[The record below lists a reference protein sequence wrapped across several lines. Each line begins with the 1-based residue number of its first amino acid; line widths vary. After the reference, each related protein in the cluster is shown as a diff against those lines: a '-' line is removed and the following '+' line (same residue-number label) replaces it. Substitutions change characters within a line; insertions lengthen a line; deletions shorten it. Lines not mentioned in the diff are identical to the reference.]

1 MNLTK
6 TYLHVPVV
14 GRSALVSVSTVAG
27 AWMKPR
33 VMTLFLIN
41 KLASLKAR
49 LV

>member
-1 MNLTK
+1 MNLK
-6 TYLHVPVV
+6 ETYLQVPVV

-41 KLASLKAR
+41 KLASLEAT